1 MPESCLKLLDYIYN
15 KALDYEA
22 EIKLIKKNEIKEKDT
37 QVKLEEYLKK
47 AILLAETKDI
57 LINPSDHEL
66 FNQFSI
72 ISEILDISNLKIS
85 EVFDVLYYHI
95 NRNITNNRGSKAIN
109 LTCVLEHKFKN
120 VSEQDLL
127 DMELSGRLEKILTGQ
142 FDKVNAKEAEVIGEV
157 YSNIDKYVQDLKPL
171 LDSCTNIFNYY
182 QELFDG
188 CDVVDAIIEEF
199 AKLGVIESVLNKI
212 RVYLTKIVQ
221 KHASVI
227 KTSNVYTSSKASYR
241 VKNQE
246 DTYLSSK
253 EVRAM
258 KGQISRFYDTIR
270 EKLRDIPNYAELIET
285 ISNLEALREV
295 PLNKIGEFIEMVIAY
310 YQKNDKILTSDEE
323 EMTNLASLMFKYKC
337 SKDQIRGFME
347 PFFTRILDDQNIITK
362 YLTNCER
369 YHKIDH
375 DKACELDQYFASLF
389 IADDELYTT
398 TKELIE
404 LGIEDTFADSEV
416 EEYELNKIKERGIKK

>member
-15 KALDYEA
+15 KALDYEV
-22 EIKLIKKNEIKEKDT
+22 EIKLMKKNETKDKDT

-47 AILLAETKDI
+47 TILLAETKDI
-57 LINPSDHEL
+57 LINPSDREL

-72 ISEILDISNLKIS
+72 ISEILDISNLKVS

-95 NRNITNNRGSKAIN
+95 NRNITNNRGSRAIN

-142 FDKVNAKEAEVIGEV
+142 LDKVNAKEAEVIREV

-182 QELFDG
+182 QKLFDG

-221 KHASVI
+221 KHAQVI
-227 KTSNVYTSSKASYR
+227 KKPNVYISNKPSYQ
-241 VKNQE
+241 VKSQE
-246 DTYLSSK
+246 DSYLSSK

-295 PLNKIGEFIEMVIAY
+295 SLNKIGEFIEMVIAY
-310 YQKNDKILTSDEE
+310 YQKNDIILTSDEE

-337 SKDQIRGFME
+337 SKDQIRDFME
-347 PFFTRILDDQNIITK
+347 PFFTRMLDDQNIITK
-362 YLTNCER
+362 YLINCER
-369 YHKIDH
+369 YHEIDH

-398 TKELIE
+398 TKELME

>member
-258 KGQISRFYDTIR
+258 KGQISRFYDTIH
-270 EKLRDIPNYAELIET
+270 EKLRDIPNYVELIKT
-285 ISNLEALREV
+285 INNLEALREV
-295 PLNKIGEFIEMVIAY
+295 PLNKIGEFIEMVIVH
-310 YQKNDKILTSDEE
+310 YQKNDEILTSDEE
-323 EMTNLASLMFKYKC
+323 EMTNIASLMFKYKC
-337 SKDQIRGFME
+337 PKDQIRDFME
-347 PFFTRILDDQNIITK
+347 PFFTRVLDDQNIITK